1 MLRKLLRKVRGAAK
15 DAAKKATGEEF
26 TPEWQVFHLAS
37 TARALDRIMHRGGIR
52 IGTVIDVGA
61 SNGSWSEVC
70 MRYLP
75 DAKYLL
81 VEAQPGHVPRLKEFC
96 GKHANSQFLL
106 AAAGNQDGYCYFDD
120 SDPFG
125 GLASNEAN
133 EACRT
138 KLPMVRLDSVIARD
152 NLPGPYLLKLDTH
165 GFELQ
170 IIQGAEELLR
180 NAELAIIEA
189 YIFRL
194 NDEALLSHELC
205 MEMDKRGFQLVD
217 FSEPMWRAKDQ
228 ALWQWDLFFVRKT
241 NSVFQNNSYG

>member
-1 MLRKLLRKVRGAAK
+1 MLRKLMQKIRGVARKAS
-15 DAAKKATGEEF
+15 GEET
-26 TPEWQVFHLAS
+26 TPEWQIFHLAS
-37 TARALDRIMHRGGIR
+37 TARALERITRRGIR

-61 SNGSWSEVC
+61 SNGCWSEVC

-75 DAKYLL
+75 DARYVLF
-81 VEAQPGHVPRLKEFC
+81 EAQPGHTGELEEFC
-96 GKHANSQFLL
+96 RHHANARYLL
-106 AAAGNQDGYCYFDD
+106 AAAGNEDGFCYFDD

-133 EACRT
+133 ENCRT
-138 KLPMVRLDSVIARD
+138 KLPMVRLDSVVARD
-152 NLPGPYLLKLDTH
+152 NLSGPFLLKLDTH

-194 NDEALLSHELC
+194 NDKALLSHELC
-205 MEMDKRGFQLVD
+205 AEMDKRGFQLVD
-217 FSEPMWRAKDQ
+217 FSEPMWRSKDQ
-228 ALWQWDLFFVRKT
+228 ALWQWDLFFVKKT
-241 NSVFQNNSYG
+241 NPVFQSNSYS